1 MQYLKEFLDV
11 LKNPMALF
19 GIVGQILFFSRFLV
33 QWIVSEKE
41 KKSVVPVIFWY
52 LSLGGGGMLLVYAL
66 WRHDPV
72 ISIGQAVGLFV
83 YTRNLNLI
91 RKHKSQPA

>member
-1 MQYLKEFLDV
+1 MHDVNESFAV
-11 LKNPMALF
+11 LKDPMAMF

-41 KKSVVPVIFWY
+41 KKSVVPPVFWY
-52 LSLGGGGMLLVYAL
+52 LSIGGGGMLLVYAL

-72 ISIGQAVGLFV
+72 ISIGQAVGMLV
-83 YTRNLNLI
+83 YVRNLALI
-91 RKHKSQPA
+91 GRHKRQPA